1 MIPVRQ
7 DSDAQGLRLLAGLE
21 KAGKVVRRLLGIAHI
36 LDGRSR
42 QEAAELVGLAPRDL
56 TWAVKRYNAEGVAGL
71 RDRKIP
77 GRPSRLTPKQDAE
90 LKRMVLAGPQDRETG
105 RAEFRVCDI
114 VALIER
120 TWGIRMSAEAVRIK
134 LHLLNLEKTSC
145 PYPA

>member
-56 TWAVKRYNAEGVAGL
+56 TPAVKRYNAEGVAGL

-77 GRPSRLTPKQDAE
+77 GRPSQLTPQQDAE
-90 LKRMVLAGPQDRETG
+90 LKRRVLAGPSSGFAT
-105 RAEFRVCDI
+105 
-114 VALIER
+114 
-120 TWGIRMSAEAVRIK
+120 
-134 LHLLNLEKTSC
+134 LLL
-145 PYPA
+145 